1 MRIAIVSYMGYD
13 GPGVMHA
20 HHFAN
25 RLVDRGHEVLF
36 LLNGSRR
43 TRSGMADPPRYR
55 LEEVTF
61 RRGLLARR
69 LHQTIEG
76 FIPDIVHLWTPRHL
90 PVRVG
95 LEAWQASDARLLT
108 AYGTL
113 YRALARLEEM
123 GLLESRWEDPEIPA
137 RENRP
142 GRRLYSLTGKGE
154 AVVKA
159 HAHARDTKR
168 AARANRKLRPA

>member
-1 MRIAIVSYMGYD
+1 MRRKPGQLVPLEVSIC
-13 GPGVMHA
+13 A
-20 HHFAN
+20 SAAA
-25 RLVDRGHEVLF
+25 
-36 LLNGSRR
+36 LL
-43 TRSGMADPPRYR
+43 
-55 LEEVTF
+55 
-61 RRGLLARR
+61 RRGITEFHGYELAK
-69 LHQTIEG
+69 
-76 FIPDIVHLWTPRHL
+76 HLR
-90 PVRVG
+90 
-95 LEAWQASDARLLT
+95 EASDARLLT

-113 YRALARLEEM
+113 YRALMRLEEM

-154 AVVKA
+154 AVVKE